1 MKSIVEEASSIAK
14 AIEKSWTRAGKPR
27 EFSIKI
33 FEDAEKNFLGMTTKP
48 AKIAIFFEESAT
60 SINAPAN
67 RTVKPQAAYEQKR
80 EHQREQPRP
89 QASERPDRREPRQ
102 SAPAQERPERMD
114 RQDRQER
121 PARPDRRENE
131 QRNQRPERPDRDQ
144 ERNIDRNQPR
154 DTSRDMQ
161 RDQAPKSQA
170 DEATGEKA
178 PKRNGWTPEMVDI
191 ADLWVHGTL
200 KAMNVGHAT
209 FTSHVAGNSL
219 RYTFNKSITESEDK
233 ERLLFSSFANLILAT
248 LRSKFK
254 REFRY
259 LKVVLNTL

>member
-60 SINAPAN
+60 SINAPAT

-89 QASERPDRREPRQ
+89 QPSERPDRREQRQ
-102 SAPAQERPERMD
+102 SAPAQERPERPERMD
-114 RQDRQER
+114 RQERQER
-121 PARPDRRENE
+121 PARPDRREQE
-131 QRNQRPERPDRDQ
+131 LRNQRPERDQ
-144 ERNIDRNQPR
+144 ERNKDRQQQP
-154 DTSRDMQ
+154 RDMQ
-161 RDQAPKSQA
+161 RDQTPKPQV
-170 DEATGEKA
+170 DDATGEKA

-259 LKVVLNTL
+259 LKVVLNTQ

>member
-60 SINAPAN
+60 SINAPATRN
-67 RTVKPQAAYEQKR
+67 AKPQPAYEQKR

-89 QASERPDRREPRQ
+89 QPSERADRREQRQ
-102 SAPAQERPERMD
+102 SAPERMD
-114 RQDRQER
+114 RQDRQDR
-121 PARPDRRENE
+121 PARQERPDRRENE
-131 QRNQRPERPDRDQ
+131 QRNQRPERPERDQ
-144 ERNIDRNQPR
+144 ERNIDRHQP
-154 DTSRDMQ
+154 RDMQ
-161 RDQAPKSQA
+161 RDQTPKSQV
-170 DEATGEKA
+170 DETTGEKA

-200 KAMNVGHAT
+200 KAMNVSHAT

-259 LKVVLNTL
+259 LKVVLNTQ

>member
-48 AKIAIFFEESAT
+48 AKIAIFFAESTAT
-60 SINAPAN
+60 LSAPAS
-67 RTVKPQAAYEQKR
+67 RSVKPQPAYEQKR

-89 QASERPDRREPRQ
+89 QPTDRRDQRQ
-102 SAPAQERPERMD
+102 AAPSQDRQRPERQERVERQERPERRD
-114 RQDRQER
+114 QY
-121 PARPDRRENE
+121 E
-131 QRNQRPERPDRDQ
+131 QRNPRPERDQ
-144 ERNIDRNQPR
+144 ERNKDRQQP
-154 DTSRDMQ
+154 RDMQ
-161 RDQAPKSQA
+161 RDVRDMQREAVPVKQA
-170 DEATGEKA
+170 DEATAEKP

-200 KAMNVGHAT
+200 KAMDVGHAT

-219 RYTFNKSITESEDK
+219 RYTFNKSITENEDK

-259 LKVVLNTL
+259 LKVVLNTQ